1 MAISL
6 PRRGTTGTP
15 PADERKNIQ
24 APVNTTSVAGKLE
37 KDLALTPES
46 TAMSAPNK
54 SALAA
59 SPTSNSNPS
68 QVTALAKPAGQEESS
83 KGPISG
89 VGQHRRAYGT
99 AQEEMFNILRRSAKY
114 DASDIIL
121 TVGLPPMFRAAGSF
135 VKDNFPVLTV
145 DIVKKLVYSF
155 LRQEQIAEY
164 EGEYELDLSLSV
176 PGVARYRVNVF
187 RQKKCVAA
195 AFRTISEKI
204 PTFEE
209 LQLPKPIEH
218 LALSPRGL
226 VLVTG
231 PTGSGKSS
239 TLAAMVNLINHR
251 RNCHIITIEDPIE
264 FVHKHINCIV
274 EQREIKSDT
283 HSFSKAL
290 RQSLRQ
296 DPDIILVGEM
306 RDLETIQSAIRAAE
320 TGHLVFSTLHTQ
332 DSAQT
337 VDRIIDVFP
346 SHQQAQIRTQL
357 STSLVGVVSQQLL
370 PSQKGGRVCAREI
383 MLVNTAISHL
393 IREGKTFS
401 INSAIQTGAK
411 QGMCT
416 MDSSLSELYQ
426 KGLITHDDAL
436 SKAIEPDSIKV
447 QF

>member
-1 MAISL
+1 
-6 PRRGTTGTP
+6 
-15 PADERKNIQ
+15 
-24 APVNTTSVAGKLE
+24 
-37 KDLALTPES
+37 
-46 TAMSAPNK
+46 
-54 SALAA
+54 
-59 SPTSNSNPS
+59 
-68 QVTALAKPAGQEESS
+68 
-83 KGPISG
+83 
-89 VGQHRRAYGT
+89 
-99 AQEEMFNILRRSAKY
+99 MFDILRRSSKY
-114 DASDIIL
+114 GSSDIIL
-121 TVGLPPMFRAAGSF
+121 TVGLPPMFRSAGSF
-135 VKDNFPVLTV
+135 IKDQFPVLTA
-145 DIVKKLVYSF
+145 DIIKKLVYSF

-164 EGEYELDLSLSV
+164 ERDYELDLSLAV

-187 RQKKCVAA
+187 RQKKCVGA
-195 AFRTISEKI
+195 AFRTISEQI

-209 LQLPKPIEH
+209 LELPKPIEH
-218 LALSPRGL
+218 LAMAPRGL

-274 EQREIKSDT
+274 EQRELKSDT
-283 HSFSKAL
+283 HSFSAAL

-346 SHQQAQIRTQL
+346 SHQQEQIRVQL
-357 STSLVGVVSQQLL
+357 STTLVGVVSQQLL
-370 PSQKGGRVCAREI
+370 PSKKGGRVCAREI
-383 MLVNTAISHL
+383 LLVNSAISHL
-393 IREGKTFS
+393 IRDGKTYN

-411 QGMCT
+411 LGMCT
-416 MDSSLSELYQ
+416 MDASLSDLYQ
-426 KGLITHDDAL
+426 RGLITHEDAM
-436 SKAIEPDSIKV
+436 SKAISPDSIKV
-447 QF
+447 KL